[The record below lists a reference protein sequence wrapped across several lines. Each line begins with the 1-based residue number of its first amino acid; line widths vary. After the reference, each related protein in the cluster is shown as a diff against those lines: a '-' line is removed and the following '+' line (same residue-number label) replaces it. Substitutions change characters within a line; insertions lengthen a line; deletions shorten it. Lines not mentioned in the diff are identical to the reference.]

1 MTLNCRGQLI
11 DLART
16 QVMGILNITPD
27 SFYDGGT
34 YQNERSILDHTE
46 KMLKDGATFIDV
58 GAYSSRPGAKD
69 ISESE
74 ELQRIVPVVGLLLQ
88 NFPGIILSIDTFR
101 SKVAEECLQAGATV
115 INDISAGERDQE
127 MMPTVA
133 KYNAPYILMH
143 MRGNPNTMQQ
153 HTNYENLLIDI
164 IKYFSG
170 RIAVARS
177 LGLIDLI
184 IDPGFGFAKTASQ
197 NFELLNGL
205 ALFQNLKLPI
215 LTGLSR
221 KSMIY
226 KTLNI
231 TAEEALN
238 GTTALHMVA
247 LMKGANIL
255 RVHDVKEAVECIKLA
270 EQLKAE

>member
-1 MTLNCRGQLI
+1 MTLNCKGQLI

-16 QVMGILNITPD
+16 KVMGILNITPD

-34 YQNERSILDHTE
+34 HQNEGSILNHTE
-46 KMLKDGATFIDV
+46 KMLKEGATFIDV
-58 GAYSSRPGAKD
+58 GAYSSRPGADD

-74 ELQRIVPVVGLLLQ
+74 ELKRIVPVVSLLLE
-88 NFPGIILSIDTFR
+88 NFPEAILSIDTFR
-101 SKVAEECLQAGATV
+101 STVAKECLQAGAAMV
-115 INDISAGERDQE
+115 NDISAGERDE
-127 MMPTVA
+127 KMMSTVA
-133 KYNAPYILMH
+133 RFKAPYIIMH

-153 HTNYENLLIDI
+153 QTNYKNLLVDI

-184 IDPGFGFAKTASQ
+184 IDPGFGFAKTVPQ

-205 ALFQNLKLPI
+205 ELFQNLNLPI
-215 LTGLSR
+215 MTGLSR

-226 KTLNI
+226 RTLKI
-231 TAEEALN
+231 KAEEALN

-255 RVHDVKEAVECIKLA
+255 RAHDVKEAMECIKLA